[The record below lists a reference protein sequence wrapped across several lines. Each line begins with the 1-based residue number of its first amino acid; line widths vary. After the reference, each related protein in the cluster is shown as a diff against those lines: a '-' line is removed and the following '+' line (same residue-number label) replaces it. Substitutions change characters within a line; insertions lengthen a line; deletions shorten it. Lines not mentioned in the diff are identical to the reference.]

1 MQRNASANPF
11 KPTAGAEPPVLAG
24 RKKVIDDFT
33 DGLTEGPG
41 APGRLMRISGPRGS
55 GKTVLLT
62 ELGDIAKGKGWVVVD
77 ETAGKG
83 LVDRITERLARQLPE
98 ANASMDIDLGFVKA
112 HAGVSSG
119 TGGAD
124 IRTVLDEAA
133 GRIGKKGVLVT
144 VDEVQDADKGEMA
157 AISQAVQHLIREK
170 KDVAFVFA
178 GLTMGVADFING
190 EAMTFLR
197 RAKAEQLKSIPD
209 DDVAAAFEKTFG
221 DSGMPIA
228 GNALSDAVAA
238 TGGYA
243 YMVQLV
249 GYNVWKVARRH
260 FGESPAVTTEDV
272 REGAEMAMED
282 YVEAVIEPA
291 LSRLSK
297 RAMSYLVE
305 MSGSDGPS
313 STGCVAKSLGV
324 PAQSLS
330 NVRAS
335 LIAKQVIEPTEA
347 RGYVDFAIPW
357 MREYV
362 GDHAVELMDRFPD

>member
-1 MQRNASANPF
+1 MQRNASVNPF

-24 RKKVIDDFT
+24 RKRVIDDFT
-33 DGLTEGPG
+33 DGLMEGPG

-62 ELGDIAKGKGWVVVD
+62 ELGDIARDKGWVVVD
-77 ETAGKG
+77 ETAGEG
-83 LVDRITERLARQLPE
+83 LVDRIIERLVRQLPE
-98 ANASMDIDLGFVKA
+98 ANASMEIDLGFIKA

-119 TGGAD
+119 AGGVG
-124 IRTVLDEAA
+124 IRAVLEEAA

-170 KDVAFVFA
+170 ENVAFVFA

-221 DSGMPIA
+221 ESKMPIA
-228 GNALSDAVAA
+228 GEALSTAVAA

-260 FGESPAVTTEDV
+260 FGESPAVTMEDV
-272 REGAEMAMED
+272 REGAEMAMVD
-282 YVEAVIEPA
+282 YNEAVIEPA

-297 RAMSYLVE
+297 RAMGYLVE
-305 MSGSDGPS
+305 MSRSDGPS
-313 STGCVAKSLGV
+313 STGRVAKSLGV
-324 PAQSLS
+324 SAQSLS
-330 NVRAS
+330 SVRAS
-335 LIAKQVIEPTEA
+335 LIAKQVIEPTEV
-347 RGYVDFAIPW
+347 RGYVDFSIPW

-362 GDHAVELMDRFPD
+362 SDHAAELMGRFPG

>member
-62 ELGDIAKGKGWVVVD
+62 ELGDIAKDKGWVVVD

-272 REGAEMAMED
+272 REGAEMAMGD

-330 NVRAS
+330 SVRAS

>member
-62 ELGDIAKGKGWVVVD
+62 ELGDIAKDKGWVVVD

-83 LVDRITERLARQLPE
+83 LVDRITERLVRQLPE
-98 ANASMDIDLGFVKA
+98 ASASMDIDLGFVKA

>member
-62 ELGDIAKGKGWVVVD
+62 ELGDIAKDKGWVVVD

-209 DDVAAAFEKTFG
+209 DDVAEAFEKTFG

-228 GNALSDAVAA
+228 GNALSDAVTA

-272 REGAEMAMED
+272 REGAEMAMGD

-330 NVRAS
+330 SVRAS

-357 MREYV
+357 MRKYV

>member
-62 ELGDIAKGKGWVVVD
+62 ELGDIAKDKGWVVVD

-83 LVDRITERLARQLPE
+83 LVDRIIERLARQLPE

-119 TGGAD
+119 AGGAD

-330 NVRAS
+330 SVRAS

>member
-62 ELGDIAKGKGWVVVD
+62 ELGDIAKDKGWVVVD

-260 FGESPAVTTEDV
+260 FGESPAVTTEDL
-272 REGAEMAMED
+272 REGAEMAMGD

-330 NVRAS
+330 SVRAS

>member
-62 ELGDIAKGKGWVVVD
+62 ELGDIAKDKGWVVVD

-83 LVDRITERLARQLPE
+83 LVDRIIERLARQLPE

-209 DDVAAAFEKTFG
+209 DDVAEAFEKTFG

-272 REGAEMAMED
+272 MEGAEMAMGD

-330 NVRAS
+330 SVRAS

>member
-1 MQRNASANPF
+1 MQRNASVNPF

-24 RKKVIDDFT
+24 RKRVIDDFT
-33 DGLTEGPG
+33 DGLMEGPG

-62 ELGDIAKGKGWVVVD
+62 ELGDIARDKGWVVVD
-77 ETAGKG
+77 ETAGEG
-83 LVDRITERLARQLPE
+83 LVDRIIERLVRQLPE
-98 ANASMDIDLGFVKA
+98 ANASMEIDLGFIKA

-119 TGGAD
+119 AGGAG
-124 IRTVLDEAA
+124 IRAVLEEAA

-170 KDVAFVFA
+170 ENVAFVFA

-221 DSGMPIA
+221 ESKMPIA
-228 GNALSDAVAA
+228 GEALSTAVAA

-260 FGESPAVTTEDV
+260 FGESPAVTMEDV
-272 REGAEMAMED
+272 REGAEMAMVD
-282 YVEAVIEPA
+282 YNEAVIEPA

-305 MSGSDGPS
+305 MSRSDGPS
-313 STGCVAKSLGV
+313 STGRVAKSLGV
-324 PAQSLS
+324 SAQSLS
-330 NVRAS
+330 SVRAS
-335 LIAKQVIEPTEA
+335 LIAKQVIEPTEV
-347 RGYVDFAIPW
+347 RGYVDFSIPW

-362 GDHAVELMDRFPD
+362 SDHAAELMGRFPG

>member
-62 ELGDIAKGKGWVVVD
+62 ELGDIAKDKGWIVVD

-83 LVDRITERLARQLPE
+83 LVDRITDRLARQLPE

-272 REGAEMAMED
+272 REGAEMAMGD

-330 NVRAS
+330 SVRAS

>member
-62 ELGDIAKGKGWVVVD
+62 ELGDIAKNKGWVVVD

-83 LVDRITERLARQLPE
+83 LVDRIMERLARQLPE

-124 IRTVLDEAA
+124 IRTVLDEAC

-228 GNALSDAVAA
+228 GNALSAAVAA

-260 FGESPAVTTEDV
+260 FGKSPAVTMEDV
-272 REGAEMAMED
+272 REGAEMAMGD

-324 PAQSLS
+324 SAQSLS
-330 NVRAS
+330 SVRAS

-362 GDHAVELMDRFPD
+362 SDHAIELMDRFPD

>member
-62 ELGDIAKGKGWVVVD
+62 ELGDIAKDKGWVVVD

-228 GNALSDAVAA
+228 GNALSAAVAA

-260 FGESPAVTTEDV
+260 FGESPAVAMEDV
-272 REGAEMAMED
+272 REGAEMAMGD

-297 RAMSYLVE
+297 RAMNYLVE

-330 NVRAS
+330 SVRAS

>member
-41 APGRLMRISGPRGS
+41 APGRLMRISDPRGS

-62 ELGDIAKGKGWVVVD
+62 ELGDIAKDKGWVVVD

-83 LVDRITERLARQLPE
+83 LVDKIIERLARQLPE

-209 DDVAAAFEKTFG
+209 DDVAEAFEKTFG

-272 REGAEMAMED
+272 REGAEMAMGD

-330 NVRAS
+330 SVRAS

-357 MREYV
+357 MRKYV

>member
-62 ELGDIAKGKGWVVVD
+62 ELGDIAKDKGWVVVD

-119 TGGAD
+119 AGGAD

-260 FGESPAVTTEDV
+260 FVESPAVTTEDV
-272 REGAEMAMED
+272 REGSEMAMGD

-330 NVRAS
+330 SVRAS
-335 LIAKQVIEPTEA
+335 LISKQVIEPTEA

-362 GDHAVELMDRFPD
+362 GDHAAELMDRFPD

>member
-24 RKKVIDDFT
+24 RKKVIEDFT

-62 ELGDIAKGKGWVVVD
+62 ELGDIAKDKGWVVVD

-83 LVDRITERLARQLPE
+83 LVNRIMERLARQLPE

-119 TGGAD
+119 AGGAD

-305 MSGSDGPS
+305 MSGSGGPS

-330 NVRAS
+330 SVRAS

>member
-1 MQRNASANPF
+1 MQRNACVNPF

-24 RKKVIDDFT
+24 RKRVIDDFT
-33 DGLTEGPG
+33 DGLLEGPG

-62 ELGDIAKGKGWVVVD
+62 ELGDIARDKGWVVVD
-77 ETAGKG
+77 ETAGEG
-83 LVDRITERLARQLPE
+83 LVDRITEQLARQVPE
-98 ANASMDIDLGFVKA
+98 ADAPMDIDPGFAKA
-112 HAGVSSG
+112 HAGVSSSAG
-119 TGGAD
+119 

-133 GRIGKKGVLVT
+133 GRIGKKGMLVT

-178 GLTMGVADFING
+178 GLTMGVADFISG

-197 RAKAEQLKSIPD
+197 RAKAEQLEPIPD

-221 DSGMPIA
+221 ESEMPIA
-228 GNALSDAVAA
+228 GDVLWAAVMA
-238 TGGYA
+238 TRGYA

-249 GYNVWKVARRH
+249 GYNVWKAARKH
-260 FGESPAVTTEDV
+260 FGESPAVTIEDV
-272 REGAEMAMED
+272 REGAEMAMRD
-282 YVEAVIEPA
+282 YDEAVIKPA

-313 STGCVAKSLGV
+313 STGCVAKSLGI

-330 NVRAS
+330 SVRAS
-335 LIAKQVIEPTEA
+335 LIAKQVIEPSEA
-347 RGYVDFAIPW
+347 RGYVDFSIPW

-362 GDHAVELMDRFPD
+362 SGHAAELMGRFPD

>member
-228 GNALSDAVAA
+228 GNALSAAVAA

>member
-1 MQRNASANPF
+1 MQRNASVNPF

-24 RKKVIDDFT
+24 RKRVIDDFT
-33 DGLTEGPG
+33 DGLMEGPG

-62 ELGDIAKGKGWVVVD
+62 ELGDIARDKGWVVVD
-77 ETAGKG
+77 ETAGEG
-83 LVDRITERLARQLPE
+83 LINRIIERLVRQLPE
-98 ANASMDIDLGFVKA
+98 ANASMDIDLGFIKA

-119 TGGAD
+119 AGGAG
-124 IRTVLDEAA
+124 IRAVLEEAA

-170 KDVAFVFA
+170 ENVAFVFA

-197 RAKAEQLKSIPD
+197 RAKAEQLEPIPD

-221 DSGMPIA
+221 ESEMPIA
-228 GNALSDAVAA
+228 GDVLSAAVMA

-260 FGESPAVTTEDV
+260 FVESHAVTMEDV
-272 REGAEMAMED
+272 RKGAEMAMEAYD
-282 YVEAVIEPA
+282 EAVIEPA

-330 NVRAS
+330 SVRAS
-335 LIAKQVIEPTEA
+335 LIAKQVIEPTEV

-362 GDHAVELMDRFPD
+362 GDHADELLGRFPD

>member
-62 ELGDIAKGKGWVVVD
+62 ELGDIAKDKGWVVVD

-83 LVDRITERLARQLPE
+83 LVDRIPERLARQLPE

-221 DSGMPIA
+221 ESGMPIA
-228 GNALSDAVAA
+228 GNALSAAVAA

-260 FGESPAVTTEDV
+260 FGESPAVAMEDV
-272 REGAEMAMED
+272 REGAEMAMGD

-330 NVRAS
+330 SVRAS
-335 LIAKQVIEPTEA
+335 LIAKQVIEPTEV
-347 RGYVDFAIPW
+347 RGYVDFSIPW

-362 GDHAVELMDRFPD
+362 SDHAAELMGRFPD

>member
-1 MQRNASANPF
+1 MQRNASVNPF

-24 RKKVIDDFT
+24 RKRVIDDFT
-33 DGLTEGPG
+33 DGLMEGPG

-62 ELGDIAKGKGWVVVD
+62 ELGDIARDKGWVVVD
-77 ETAGKG
+77 ETAGEG
-83 LVDRITERLARQLPE
+83 LVDRIIERLVRQLPE
-98 ANASMDIDLGFVKA
+98 ANASMDIDLGFIKA

-119 TGGAD
+119 AGGAG
-124 IRTVLDEAA
+124 IRAVLEEAA

-197 RAKAEQLKSIPD
+197 RAKAEQLEPISD

-221 DSGMPIA
+221 ESEMPIA
-228 GNALSDAVAA
+228 GDVLSAAVMA

-260 FGESPAVTTEDV
+260 FVESPAVTMEDV
-272 REGAEMAMED
+272 REGAEMAMEAYD
-282 YVEAVIEPA
+282 EAVIEPA

-330 NVRAS
+330 SVRAS

-362 GDHAVELMDRFPD
+362 GDHADELLGRFPD

>member
-62 ELGDIAKGKGWVVVD
+62 ELGDIAKDKGWVVVD

-83 LVDRITERLARQLPE
+83 LVDRITERLVRQLPE

-335 LIAKQVIEPTEA
+335 LIGKQVIEPTEA

-362 GDHAVELMDRFPD
+362 GDHAAELMDRFPD

>member
-62 ELGDIAKGKGWVVVD
+62 ELGDIAKDKGWVVVD

-119 TGGAD
+119 AGGAD

-260 FGESPAVTTEDV
+260 FVESPAVTTEDV
-272 REGAEMAMED
+272 REGSEMAMGD

-330 NVRAS
+330 SVRAS
-335 LIAKQVIEPTEA
+335 LISKQVIEPTEA

>member
-62 ELGDIAKGKGWVVVD
+62 ELGDIAKDKGWVVVD

-83 LVDRITERLARQLPE
+83 LVDRIMERLARQLPE

-119 TGGAD
+119 AGGAD

-305 MSGSDGPS
+305 MSGSGGPS

-330 NVRAS
+330 SVRAS

>member
-62 ELGDIAKGKGWVVVD
+62 ELGDIAKDKGWVVVD

-260 FGESPAVTTEDV
+260 FGESPAVATEDV
-272 REGAEMAMED
+272 REGAEMAMGD

-330 NVRAS
+330 SVRAS

-362 GDHAVELMDRFPD
+362 GDHAAELMDRFPD

>member
-62 ELGDIAKGKGWVVVD
+62 ELGDIAKDKGWLVVD

-83 LVDRITERLARQLPE
+83 LVDRIMERLARQLPE

-119 TGGAD
+119 ASGAD

-228 GNALSDAVAA
+228 GNALSAAVAA

-272 REGAEMAMED
+272 REGAEMAIGD

-330 NVRAS
+330 SVRAS

>member
-1 MQRNASANPF
+1 M
-11 KPTAGAEPPVLAG
+11 
-24 RKKVIDDFT
+24 
-33 DGLTEGPG
+33 
-41 APGRLMRISGPRGS
+41 
-55 GKTVLLT
+55 
-62 ELGDIAKGKGWVVVD
+62 VD
-77 ETAGKG
+77 ETAGEG
-83 LVDRITERLARQLPE
+83 LINRIIERLVRQLPE
-98 ANASMDIDLGFVKA
+98 ANASMDIDLGFIKA

-119 TGGAD
+119 AGGAG
-124 IRTVLDEAA
+124 IRAVLEEAA

-170 KDVAFVFA
+170 KNVAFVFA

-197 RAKAEQLKSIPD
+197 RAKAEQLEPISD

-221 DSGMPIA
+221 ESEMPIA
-228 GNALSDAVAA
+228 GDVLSAAVMA

-260 FGESPAVTTEDV
+260 FVESPAVTMEDV
-272 REGAEMAMED
+272 RKGAEMAMEAYD
-282 YVEAVIEPA
+282 EAVIEPA

-297 RAMSYLVE
+297 RAMGYLVE

-330 NVRAS
+330 SVRAS

-347 RGYVDFAIPW
+347 RGYVDFSIPW

-362 GDHAVELMDRFPD
+362 SDHADELLGRFPG

>member
-62 ELGDIAKGKGWVVVD
+62 ELGYIAKDKGWVVVD

-83 LVDRITERLARQLPE
+83 LVDRITDRLARQRPE

-260 FGESPAVTTEDV
+260 FDESPAVTTEDV
-272 REGAEMAMED
+272 REGAEMAMGD

-330 NVRAS
+330 SVRAS

>member
-62 ELGDIAKGKGWVVVD
+62 ELGDIAKDKGWVVVD

-249 GYNVWKVARRH
+249 GYNAWKVARRH

-330 NVRAS
+330 SVRAS

-362 GDHAVELMDRFPD
+362 NDHAVELMDRFPD

>member
-62 ELGDIAKGKGWVVVD
+62 ELGDIAKDKGWVVVD

-83 LVDRITERLARQLPE
+83 LVDRITERLVRQLPE

-119 TGGAD
+119 TGSAD

>member
-1 MQRNASANPF
+1 MHRNASANPF

-24 RKKVIDDFT
+24 RKKIVDDFT

-41 APGRLMRISGPRGS
+41 APGRLMRISGSRGS

-62 ELGDIAKGKGWVVVD
+62 ELGDIAKDKGWVVVD

-83 LVDRITERLARQLPE
+83 LVGRITGRLARQLPE
-98 ANASMDIDLGFVKA
+98 ANAS
-112 HAGVSSG
+112 
-119 TGGAD
+119 TD
-124 IRTVLDEAA
+124 IRTVLDEAVE
-133 GRIGKKGVLVT
+133 RIGKEGVLLT

-178 GLTMGVADFING
+178 GLAMGVADIING

-197 RAKAEQLKSIPD
+197 RAKAEQLKPIPGE
-209 DDVAAAFEKTFG
+209 DVATAFEKTFG

-228 GNALSDAVAA
+228 GNALSAAVAA

-243 YMVQLV
+243 HMVQLV

-260 FGESPAVTTEDV
+260 FGESPAVAMEDV
-272 REGAEMAMED
+272 REGVEMAMGD

-330 NVRAS
+330 SVRAS

-362 GDHAVELMDRFPD
+362 GDHVGELMDRFPG

>member
-62 ELGDIAKGKGWVVVD
+62 ELGDIAKDKGWVVVD

-83 LVDRITERLARQLPE
+83 LVDRIIERLARQLPE

-209 DDVAAAFEKTFG
+209 DDVAEAFEKTFG

-272 REGAEMAMED
+272 REGAEMAMGD

-330 NVRAS
+330 SVRAS

>member
-62 ELGDIAKGKGWVVVD
+62 ELGDIAKDKGWVVVD

-228 GNALSDAVAA
+228 GDALSAAVAA

-260 FGESPAVTTEDV
+260 FGESPAVAMEDV
-272 REGAEMAMED
+272 REGAEMAMGD

-330 NVRAS
+330 SVRAS
-335 LIAKQVIEPTEA
+335 LISKQVIEPTEA

>member
-1 MQRNASANPF
+1 MQRNASVNPF

-24 RKKVIDDFT
+24 RKRVIDDFT
-33 DGLTEGPG
+33 DGLMEGPG

-62 ELGDIAKGKGWVVVD
+62 ELGDIARDKGWVVVD
-77 ETAGKG
+77 ETAGEG
-83 LVDRITERLARQLPE
+83 LINRIIERLVRQLPE
-98 ANASMDIDLGFVKA
+98 ANASMDIDLGFIKA

-119 TGGAD
+119 AGGAG
-124 IRTVLDEAA
+124 IRAVLEEAA

-170 KDVAFVFA
+170 ENVAFVFA

-197 RAKAEQLKSIPD
+197 RAKAEQLEPISD

-221 DSGMPIA
+221 ESEMPIA
-228 GNALSDAVAA
+228 GDVLSAAVMA
-238 TGGYA
+238 TRGYA

-260 FGESPAVTTEDV
+260 FVESHAVTMEDV
-272 REGAEMAMED
+272 RKGAEMAMEAYD
-282 YVEAVIEPA
+282 EAVIEPA

-330 NVRAS
+330 SVRAS
-335 LIAKQVIEPTEA
+335 LIAKQVIEPTEV

-362 GDHAVELMDRFPD
+362 GDHADELLGRFPD

>member
-62 ELGDIAKGKGWVVVD
+62 ELGDIAKDKGWVVVD

-221 DSGMPIA
+221 ESGMPIA
-228 GNALSDAVAA
+228 GNALSAAVAA

-260 FGESPAVTTEDV
+260 FGESPAVAMEDV
-272 REGAEMAMED
+272 REGAEMAMGD

-330 NVRAS
+330 SVRAS

>member
-1 MQRNASANPF
+1 MQRNASVNPF

-24 RKKVIDDFT
+24 RKRVIDDFT
-33 DGLTEGPG
+33 DGLMEGPG

-62 ELGDIAKGKGWVVVD
+62 ELGDIARDKGWVVVD
-77 ETAGKG
+77 ETAGEG
-83 LVDRITERLARQLPE
+83 LINRIIERLVRQLPE
-98 ANASMDIDLGFVKA
+98 ANASMDIDLGFIKA

-119 TGGAD
+119 AGGAG
-124 IRTVLDEAA
+124 IRAVLEEAA

-170 KDVAFVFA
+170 ENVAFVFA

-197 RAKAEQLKSIPD
+197 RAKAEQLEPISD

-221 DSGMPIA
+221 ESEMPIA
-228 GNALSDAVAA
+228 GDVLSAAVMA

-260 FGESPAVTTEDV
+260 FVESHAVTMEDV
-272 REGAEMAMED
+272 RKGSEMAMEAYD
-282 YVEAVIEPA
+282 EAVIEPA

-330 NVRAS
+330 SVRAS
-335 LIAKQVIEPTEA
+335 LIAKQVIEPTEV

-362 GDHAVELMDRFPD
+362 GDHADELLGRFPD

>member
-62 ELGDIAKGKGWVVVD
+62 ELGDIAKDKGWVVVD

-249 GYNVWKVARRH
+249 GYNVWKMARRH

-272 REGAEMAMED
+272 REGAEMAMGD

-330 NVRAS
+330 SVRAS

>member
-1 MQRNASANPF
+1 MQRNASVNPF

-33 DGLTEGPG
+33 DGLLEGPG

-62 ELGDIAKGKGWVVVD
+62 ELGDIARDKGWVVVD
-77 ETAGKG
+77 ETAGEG
-83 LVDRITERLARQLPE
+83 LVDRIIERLVRQLPE

-112 HAGVSSG
+112 HAGVSSSA
-119 TGGAD
+119 GGAG

-178 GLTMGVADFING
+178 GLTMGVADFISG

-197 RAKAEQLKSIPD
+197 RAKAEQLESIPD

-221 DSGMPIA
+221 ESKMPIA
-228 GNALSDAVAA
+228 GDVLSAAVMA
-238 TGGYA
+238 TDGYA

-260 FGESPAVTTEDV
+260 FGESPAVSMEDV
-272 REGAEMAMED
+272 REGAEMAMRGYD
-282 YVEAVIEPA
+282 EAVIEPA

-297 RAMSYLVE
+297 RAMSYLIE

-330 NVRAS
+330 SVRAS

-362 GDHAVELMDRFPD
+362 SDHADELLGRFPD

>member
-24 RKKVIDDFT
+24 RKKVIEDFT

-62 ELGDIAKGKGWVVVD
+62 ELGDIAKDKGWVVVD

-83 LVDRITERLARQLPE
+83 LVDRIMERLARQLPE

-112 HAGVSSG
+112 HAGVSS
-119 TGGAD
+119 
-124 IRTVLDEAA
+124 EAA

-260 FGESPAVTTEDV
+260 FDERPAVTTEDV
-272 REGAEMAMED
+272 REGADMAMED

-330 NVRAS
+330 SVRAS

>member
-62 ELGDIAKGKGWVVVD
+62 ELGDIAKDKGWVVVD

-83 LVDRITERLARQLPE
+83 LVDRITERLVRQLPE

-119 TGGAD
+119 TGGSD

-228 GNALSDAVAA
+228 GNALSAAVAA

-260 FGESPAVTTEDV
+260 FGESPAVAMEDV
-272 REGAEMAMED
+272 REGVEMAMGD